1 MPYRG
6 ANERLSFDVQME
18 DMDDESDRFLHNRRL
33 AKAKH

>member
-6 ANERLSFDVQME
+6 ANEWLWFEVQME
-18 DMDDESDRFLHNRRL
+18 EIEEESDRFLHNRRL